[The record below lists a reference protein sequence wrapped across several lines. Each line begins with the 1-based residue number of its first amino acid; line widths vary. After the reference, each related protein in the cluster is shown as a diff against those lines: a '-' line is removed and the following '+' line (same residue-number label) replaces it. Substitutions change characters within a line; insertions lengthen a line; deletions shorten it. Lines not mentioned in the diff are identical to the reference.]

1 MTYKT
6 LMVHL
11 QLGTTNVPLL
21 QAAVALARQFD
32 ARTVGIAACQP
43 LQIVYGDGYVSGEL
57 YEQDRLQNKQRL
69 QAAEDEFQTA
79 MQGQVPHA
87 AWRSTVT
94 YAAPAD
100 YLAEQ
105 ARCAD
110 LVLTGSPATPG
121 ATSEGDLFGPSR
133 AVNTSDLVMRVGR
146 PVLRVPNAPGPLKLA
161 RVVVAWK
168 DTREAR
174 RAVADALPLLKRAA
188 YVAVIAVAPN
198 GGLDTANLQLKD
210 VAAWLLA
217 HGVQCEAM
225 ASLATG
231 NDGNALYTLA
241 QDAGADVMVAG
252 AYGHSR
258 LREWALGGV
267 TRDLLLG
274 GERCAFLSH

>member
-6 LMVHL
+6 LMVNL
-11 QLGTTNVPLL
+11 QLGSTNAPLL
-21 QAAVALARQFD
+21 QAAVALARQYD

-43 LQIVYGDGYVSGEL
+43 LQLVYGDGYSSGDL
-57 YEQDRLQNKQRL
+57 YEQDRLQTQRRMH
-69 QAAEDEFQTA
+69 AAEAEFHAA
-79 MQGQVPHA
+79 MQGQVLDA
-87 AWRSTVT
+87 TWRSTVS

-100 YLAEQ
+100 DLAEQ

-110 LVLTGSPATPG
+110 LVLTSAPAASGATP
-121 ATSEGDLFGPSR
+121 EGDFFEQSR

-146 PVLRVPNAPGPLKLA
+146 PVLRVPNALVPPTLQ
-161 RVVVAWK
+161 RVLVAWK

-188 YVAVIAVAPN
+188 YVVVAAVAPN
-198 GGLDTANLQLKD
+198 GALDAAHLQLND

-217 HGVQCEAM
+217 HGVKCEVM
-225 ASLATG
+225 AQLATG
-231 NDGNALYTLA
+231 NDSNALYALA
-241 QDAGADVMVAG
+241 QDAGVDVLVAG

-274 GERCAFLSH
+274 SERCAFLSH